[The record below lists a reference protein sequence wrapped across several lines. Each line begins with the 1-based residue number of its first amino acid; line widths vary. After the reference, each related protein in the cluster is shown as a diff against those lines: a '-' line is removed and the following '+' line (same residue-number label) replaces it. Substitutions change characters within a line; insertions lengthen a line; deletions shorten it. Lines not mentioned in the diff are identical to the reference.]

1 VPSRKLSDSDYR
13 CLFAFRH
20 ELRLFLAFSEEQAQ
34 RLGVTPQQH
43 QVLLAVRAR
52 APEAPAISLL
62 AEQLVLKHHS
72 VVELVDR
79 LEQRRL
85 LRRSRSENDARVAC
99 VHLTTRGEA
108 LLGKLTLLHRAELAR
123 RAPRLVTT
131 LQKLATQKPA
141 LAAASARSARK
152 LGKKS

>member
-1 VPSRKLSDSDYR
+1 MPTRKLSDSDYR

-20 ELRLFLAFSEEQAQ
+20 ELRLFLSFSEEQAQ
-34 RLGVTPQQH
+34 RVGLTPQQH
-43 QVLLAVRAR
+43 QVLLAVRAQ
-52 APEAPAISLL
+52 APEAPGISLL

-85 LRRSRSENDARVAC
+85 LRRSRSEKDARVAC

-108 LLGKLTLLHRAELAR
+108 LLGKLTLLHSAELAR

-131 LQKLATQKPA
+131 LQKLATRKP
-141 LAAASARSARK
+141 ARSARK
-152 LGKKS
+152 ARNMS